1 MNSPNLAECNYS
13 TMKGRHFEVA
23 VLPFGATEPHNL
35 HLPYG
40 NDTLTVTAMAQS
52 ACRKANEQGASAL
65 LLPSM
70 PYGVD
75 SNVMAFPFTMNCR
88 PSTHLAFMQDLVDS
102 LEHHGIHKLV
112 IANGH
117 GGNEFG
123 FILRE
128 MFGATSVFL
137 SVYEWWKAV
146 EDNLPPDCR
155 PTGDHADHMETS
167 LSLYLFPHLVD
178 MRVADDGATKTCR
191 LEAVRKGYVKI
202 TRPWH
207 LVTRNAGVGDPRQ
220 ATAEKG
226 EKIFNLAVEQLTAYM
241 VELSAAEMDETFPY

>member
-1 MNSPNLAECNYS
+1 MNSPNLAECNYA
-13 TMKGRHFEVA
+13 TMRGCHFEVA

-40 NDTLTVTAMAQS
+40 NDTLTVTAIAES

-75 SNVMAFPFTMNCR
+75 SNLMAFPFTMNCR
-88 PSTHLAFMQDLVDS
+88 PSTHLTFMQDLVDS
-102 LEHHGIHKLV
+102 LEHHGICKLV

-226 EKIFNLAVEQLTAYM
+226 EKIFNLAVEQLAAYL